1 MHNAP
6 PLGPRPAR
14 TDRPSEAALRVLRVL
29 ASGGEPLTSAEL
41 TAELGGHP
49 NTVRPHLDRLVAE
62 GFVDIVALP
71 AVGRGRPARA
81 YRATIAGRQV
91 AGQDHSTLAGAALLG
106 AITDELRG
114 TAEPAFAA
122 RRLGRSWGRRLG
134 AGSRRQAG
142 QPDLAAGHEVGP
154 IVTALSALAGQ
165 GFTPQP
171 EPDGLHLLTCPMLA
185 EAREAPEVVCSLHQG
200 MLDALSDAPLRLV
213 PFAGPGY
220 CLVSSVTDD
229 DRS

>member
-1 MHNAP
+1 M
-6 PLGPRPAR
+6 
-14 TDRPSEAALRVLRVL
+14 RVLRVL

-165 GFTPQP
+165 GFTPTRAGRTAP
-171 EPDGLHLLTCPMLA
+171 ADLPDAGRGSRSAGGGLQSASGH
-185 EAREAPEVVCSLHQG
+185 ARCAVGRPAAAG
-200 MLDALSDAPLRLV
+200 ALRR
-213 PFAGPGY
+213 AGVLPGEFGHRRRPQ
-220 CLVSSVTDD
+220 LS
-229 DRS
+229 